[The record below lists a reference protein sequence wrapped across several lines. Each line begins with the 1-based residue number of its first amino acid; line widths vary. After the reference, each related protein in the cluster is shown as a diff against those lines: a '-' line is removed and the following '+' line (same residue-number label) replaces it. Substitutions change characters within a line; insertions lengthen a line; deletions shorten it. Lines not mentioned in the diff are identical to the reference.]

1 VTTIDESGPVQE
13 AFGELF
19 RIAYVV
25 AYRIL
30 GDVAEAE
37 DVAAEAIARACLRW
51 RKVAALPY
59 RDAWVA
65 RVAANIAIDVVRRRG
80 RTVATASDPVHDPIE
95 AAVLRLVLVAALG
108 GLSTRQ
114 REVVVLR
121 YLADQAEADV
131 ARSLGIS
138 INTVK
143 KHTLRGMAALRLR
156 LGPTWEG
163 VELDWT

>member
-1 VTTIDESGPVQE
+1 VTTIDETGPVQE

-30 GDVAEAE
+30 GDVTEAE

-51 RKVAALPY
+51 RKVATLPY

-65 RVAANIAIDVVRRRG
+65 RVAANAAIDVVRRRG
-80 RTVATASDPVHDPIE
+80 RTISAVQDPVHDPIE
-95 AAVLRLVLVAALG
+95 AAVLRLALVAALG

-143 KHTLRGMAALRLR
+143 KHTLRGVAALRLR